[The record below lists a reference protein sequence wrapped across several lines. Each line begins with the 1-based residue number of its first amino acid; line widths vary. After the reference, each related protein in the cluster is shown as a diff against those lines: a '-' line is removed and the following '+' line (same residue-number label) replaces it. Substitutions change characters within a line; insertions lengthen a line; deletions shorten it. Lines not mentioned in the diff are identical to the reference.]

1 MNAVDTN
8 VLVYS
13 VDHDEPD
20 NQAKAIALLDQLT
33 QPPVETLLLSQVAG
47 EYLSCLRRWQS
58 SGRVTPAD
66 VGQYLNRAVAM
77 FPLILLPQLS
87 MLGLSLDLHSRYS
100 LSHGDS
106 MLLAACI
113 ESGVQTLYS
122 EDLGAGTSYDSVTV
136 INPFS

>member
-20 NQAKAIALLDQLT
+20 KQARAIVLLDQLT
-33 QPPVETLLLSQVAG
+33 QPPVETMLPWQVAG

-58 SGRVTPAD
+58 SDRVTSAE
-66 VGQYLNRAVAM
+66 VEQYLNRALAM
-77 FPLILLPQLS
+77 FPLVLPKRS
-87 MLGLSLDLHSRYS
+87 MLGLSIDLHSRYS
-100 LSHGDS
+100 LSHWDS

-113 ESGVQTLYS
+113 EAGVDTLYS
-122 EDLGAGTSYDSVTV
+122 EDLGAGTSYDTVTV
-136 INPFS
+136 INPFA

>member
-13 VDHDEPD
+13 VDYDEPD
-20 NQAKAIALLDQLT
+20 KQAKAIALLDQLT
-33 QPPVETLLLSQVAG
+33 QPPIETLLLWQVAG

-58 SGRVTPAD
+58 LGRVTPAE
-66 VGQYLNRAVAM
+66 VEQYLNRALAM
-77 FPLILLPQLS
+77 FPLVLPKRS

-100 LSHGDS
+100 LSHWDS

-113 ESGVQTLYS
+113 EAGVETLYS
-122 EDLGAGTSYDSVTV
+122 EDLGAGTSYDTVTV
-136 INPFS
+136 INPFA